1 MRSKVFAKKSA
12 TILRLMSYLKYF
24 VWWPCRFKDNVNP
37 TQNLGCF
44 SAINVFTFFVFVG
57 SGTISHN
64 LMFGVLKMAAVIS
77 ALLMWQFFEQ
87 G

>member
-1 MRSKVFAKKSA
+1 MC
-12 TILRLMSYLKYF
+12 L
-24 VWWPCRFKDNVNP
+24 P
-37 TQNLGCF
+37 
-44 SAINVFTFFVFVG
+44 FFVFVG